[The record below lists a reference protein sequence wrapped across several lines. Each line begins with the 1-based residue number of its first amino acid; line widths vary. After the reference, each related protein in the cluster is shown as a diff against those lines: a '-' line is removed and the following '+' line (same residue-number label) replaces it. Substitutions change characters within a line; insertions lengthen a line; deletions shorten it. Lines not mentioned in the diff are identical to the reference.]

1 MQNYSKPSTLPSI
14 STFFYSALRGGVP
27 CRFAFSLG
35 DNCAGYE
42 KFDTEVRKS
51 DFDISENFANFA
63 KALFMKL

>member
-1 MQNYSKPSTLPSI
+1 MKEPC
-14 STFFYSALRGGVP
+14 SALRGGAP

-42 KFDTEVRKS
+42 NFDAEVRKS